1 MSDQMPDPM
10 RASLP
15 LLLCALALSAR
26 AEALEPTEAREPAET
41 SLTQATALLVPAEAP
56 VGVVGLDSHATRHGT
71 SYETVYQLSLE
82 PSATLRF
89 GSLGVSALL
98 PLSTSATYPTFC
110 CRLTLGNATV
120 AIAQR
125 NVSAG
130 LRHWYEAS
138 VSLPTSHWS
147 DAHASSLAATAAL
160 LRDAGYYLPD
170 TTTLRAGLGAELD
183 VTHWLALSA
192 SAAAHHWLRP
202 GEDTDP
208 LIVPLT
214 AGATLRSGAWSARTS
229 YRSLLRL
236 LDPGT
241 EERFLSELS
250 AGIAYTWPDSRLETT
265 VSLPLDESLREL
277 GMLSIGS
284 RYSRSF

>member
-1 MSDQMPDPM
+1 MPDPMLDQM

-15 LLLCALALSAR
+15 VLLCVLALSAR
-26 AEALEPTEAREPAET
+26 AKALEPTEALEPGET
-41 SLTQATALLVPAEAP
+41 PLAQATALLVPAEAP
-56 VGVVGLDSHATRHGT
+56 IVVVGLDSYATRYGT

-82 PSATLRF
+82 PSATLRL
-89 GSLGVSALL
+89 GSIEVSALL

-110 CRLTLGNATV
+110 CRLALGNATV
-120 AIAQR
+120 ALAQR
-125 NVSAG
+125 NVASG

-138 VSLPTSHWS
+138 VSLPSSHWS

-160 LRDAGYYLPD
+160 LRDAGFYLPD

-183 VTHWLALSA
+183 VTHWLALGV
-192 SAAAHHWLRP
+192 AAAASYWLRP

-214 AGATLRSGAWSARTS
+214 GWATLRSGAWSARTS
-229 YRSLLRL
+229 YRSLTRL
-236 LDPGT
+236 LPPGT

-250 AGIAYTWPDSRLETT
+250 AGIAYTWLDSRLETT